1 MKARLIFAEG
11 LGTGI
16 GVTLLTLC
24 VLLLAARGSRLRSRI
39 RQSIDRGALG
49 DPAPPA
55 NYLDLCR
62 AAGL

>member
-1 MKARLIFAEG
+1 MKTTTVFAEG
-11 LGTGI
+11 LGAGF
-16 GVTLLTLC
+16 GLAFLATLL
-24 VLLLAARGSRLRSRI
+24 LLLAARASRVRIRRSRLFR
-39 RQSIDRGALG
+39 

>member
-1 MKARLIFAEG
+1 MKTGTVFAEG
-11 LGTGI
+11 VGTGFGI
-16 GVTLLTLC
+16 ALLVSFLF
-24 VLLLAARGSRLRSRI
+24 LLAARGSRVRVRRSRLL
-39 RQSIDRGALG
+39 Q

>member
-1 MKARLIFAEG
+1 MKTTTVFAEG
-11 LGTGI
+11 VGAGLGFA
-16 GVTLLTLC
+16 LLMSFL
-24 VLLLAARGSRLRSRI
+24 LLLAARGSRARVLVRRSRLL
-39 RQSIDRGALG
+39 Q